1 MYILD
6 NHMHLRPDGDNVEAV
21 KKFCKAGGTHLILA
35 HIPYRDIP
43 IKGEESY
50 REAFDRSLEMAD
62 KVRSET
68 DAVVFVTVGPY
79 PVDLV
84 HMVEHMPIEDA
95 TDIMMKGMDL
105 AAGLVEEGATVA
117 IGEIG
122 RPHFPVPDE
131 IVHASNGILKHGMQ
145 VAKEVGSAVVLHTE
159 SATPETFKELGTM
172 ADSVG
177 LDREKVVK
185 HFCPPVVDIDKNHG
199 LFPSVLATKKN
210 ISAAVSQGNRFL
222 METDYIDDPRRPGAV
237 LGPATVPKTTKS
249 MLQDELLTEEDIFHI
264 HKANPEKVYA
274 ISIE

>member
-43 IKGEESY
+43 IKGEGSY
-50 REAFDRSLEMAD
+50 REAFARTLEMAD
-62 KVRSET
+62 KVRNET
-68 DAVVFVTVGPY
+68 EAVVYVTVGPY

-84 HMVEHMPIEDA
+84 HMVENMSLEDA
-95 TDIMMKGMDL
+95 KEIMLKGMDL
-105 AAGLVEEGATVA
+105 AAGLVEDGAVVA

-122 RPHFPVPDE
+122 RPHFPVTDE
-131 IVHASNGILKHGMQ
+131 IVQASNEILKHGMHM
-145 VAKEVGSAVVLHTE
+145 AKEVGCAVVLHTE
-159 SATPETFKELGTM
+159 SATPETFKELAEM

-177 LDREKVVK
+177 MDREKVVK
-185 HFCPPVVDIDKNHG
+185 HFCPPVVDVDNNHG

-210 ISAAVSQGNRFL
+210 ISAAVPQGNRFL

-237 LGPATVPKTTKS
+237 LGPATVPKTTRS
-249 MLQDELLTEEDIFHI
+249 LLQDGLLTEEDILHI
-264 HKANPEKVYA
+264 HKANPEEVYG